1 MKDKLKLVLQ
11 KLFSRKET
19 KSKMTKFGSHA
30 YLWIDEWTTEKGNYA
45 IAATA
50 RTGFDLI
57 EMPLLKPR
65 EFDAAAHKKALVEAG
80 IEGRTSLALP
90 AEVHLPFHPK
100 KAQDFLLGALEKV
113 EAVGS
118 TFLGGCIAYSLGVF
132 TNQSPTQAERQAVI
146 DVIGEV
152 ALDAKKRGITLGFET
167 VNRYESYLYNTLADG
182 RATIKAIGADNIV
195 LHPDVYHM
203 NIEEEGF
210 YRPLVDCAD
219 VLGYIHISE
228 SHRGLVGTG
237 TVNWDEVFRGLADA
251 KYSGAL
257 TLESFTAINPDLMAA
272 TRLWRPPNQP
282 SEVLAREGLRF
293 MQAKAEQFG
302 LI

>member
-1 MKDKLKLVLQ
+1 MV
-11 KLFSRKET
+11 
-19 KSKMTKFGSHA
+19 KFGSHA

-50 RTGFDLI
+50 KTGFDLI
-57 EMPLLKPR
+57 EMPLLKPQ
-65 EFDAAAHKKALVEAG
+65 EFDAAAHKKALHEAG
-80 IEGRTSLALP
+80 IEGTTTLVLP
-90 AEVHLPFHPK
+90 NDCHLPFQPQ
-100 KAQDFLLGALEKV
+100 KAKQFLLGALEKV

-118 TFLGGCIAYSLGVF
+118 TFLGGCIAYALGVF
-132 TNQSPTQAERQAVI
+132 TNQPPTAAERQAVV

-152 ALDAKKRGITLGFET
+152 AVAAKKRGITLGFET

-195 LHPDVYHM
+195 LHPDTYQM

-210 YRPLVDCAD
+210 YRPLVECAD

-237 TVNWDEVFRGLADA
+237 TINWDEVFQALADA
-251 KYSGAL
+251 HFNGPMV
-257 TLESFTAINPDLMAA
+257 LESFLAINPDLVAA
-272 TRLWRPPNQP
+272 TKLWRPPNQP
-282 SEVLAREGLRF
+282 SEVLAGEGLKF
-293 MQAKAEQFG
+293 MRAKAEQFG
-302 LI
+302 LN

>member
-1 MKDKLKLVLQ
+1 
-11 KLFSRKET
+11 
-19 KSKMTKFGSHA
+19 MTKFGAHSF
-30 YLWIDEWTTEKGNYA
+30 LWIDEWTTEKGNYA
-45 IAATA
+45 IAQTGQA
-50 RTGFDLI
+50 GFDII
-57 EMPLLKPR
+57 EMPLLKPQD
-65 EFDAAAHKKALVEAG
+65 FDAASHKKALAAAG

-90 AEVHLPFHPK
+90 AEVHLPFQPR
-100 KAQDFLLGALEKV
+100 KAQEFLLSALEKV

-132 TNQSPTQAERQAVI
+132 TNQPPTEAERQAVI

-152 ALDAKKRGITLGFET
+152 AVAAKKRGITLGFET

-182 RATIKAIGADNIV
+182 RATIKAIGADNLV

-210 YRPLVDCAD
+210 YQPLVDCAD

-251 KYSGAL
+251 HYSGPL

-272 TRLWRPPNQP
+272 TKLWRPPHQS
-282 SEVLAREGLRF
+282 SEVLAGQGLKF
-293 MQAKAEQFG
+293 MRAKAEQFG
-302 LI
+302 LK

>member
-1 MKDKLKLVLQ
+1 MV
-11 KLFSRKET
+11 
-19 KSKMTKFGSHA
+19 KFGAHSF
-30 YLWIDEWTTEKGNYA
+30 LWIDEWTTEKGNYA
-45 IAATA
+45 IASTG
-50 RTGFDLI
+50 RLGFDLI
-57 EMPLLKPR
+57 EMPLLKPA
-65 EFDAAAHKKALVEAG
+65 EFDAASHKKALAQAG

-90 AEVHLPFHPK
+90 AEVHLPFYPK
-100 KAQDFLLGALEKV
+100 EALAFLLSALEKV

-132 TNQSPTQAERQAVI
+132 TNEPPKPAERQVVV

-182 RATIKAIGADNIV
+182 RDTIKAIGADNLV

-210 YRPLVDCAD
+210 YQPFVDCAD
-219 VLGYIHISE
+219 VLGYVHISE

-237 TVNWDEVFRGLADA
+237 TVNWEEVFRGLADA
-251 KYSGAL
+251 KYQGAL

-272 TRLWRPPNQP
+272 TKLWRPPRQP
-282 SEVLAREGLRF
+282 SEVLAGEGLKF
-293 MQAKAEQFG
+293 MRARAEQFG
-302 LI
+302 LM

>member
-1 MKDKLKLVLQ
+1 
-11 KLFSRKET
+11 
-19 KSKMTKFGSHA
+19 MTKFGSHA

-50 RTGFDLI
+50 KAGFDLI
-57 EMPLLKPR
+57 EMPLLKPQ
-65 EFDAAAHKKALVEAG
+65 EFDAASHKKALAETG

-90 AEVHLPFHPK
+90 AELHLPFQPR
-100 KAQDFLLGALEKV
+100 KAQQFLLSALEKV

-132 TNQSPTQAERQAVI
+132 SNQAPTEAERQAVV
-146 DVIGEV
+146 DVIGAV
-152 ALDAKKRGITLGFET
+152 ASAAKKRGITLGFEA
-167 VNRYESYLYNTLADG
+167 VNRYESYLYNTLADS

-195 LHPDVYHM
+195 LHPDTYHM

-210 YRPLVDCAD
+210 YQPLVECAD

-237 TVNWDEVFRGLADA
+237 TINWDEVFRGLADA
-251 KYSGAL
+251 KYSGPL
-257 TLESFTAINPDLMAA
+257 VLESFTAINPDLMAA
-272 TRLWRPPNQP
+272 TKLWRPPRQG
-282 SEVLAREGLRF
+282 SAVLAGKGLEFLRAYA
-293 MQAKAEQFG
+293 QQFG
-302 LI
+302 L